1 MPSWS
6 DNIEAVARAVT
17 ARRLAHDG
25 IGEERL
31 AVDVDMWWHLT
42 AAELECGVIDET
54 GEYVGGEIDWKRKMD
69 GYRDWMRRHPESRA
83 VWETARH
90 GAPLPRN

>member
-1 MPSWS
+1 MASWS
-6 DNIEAVARAVT
+6 DNIEAVARAIT
-17 ARRLAHDG
+17 AKQLGHDG
-25 IGEERL
+25 KSAEKL
-31 AVDVDMWWHLT
+31 AADVDMWGHMS

-69 GYRDWMRRHPESRA
+69 GYKDWMDRHPLSRA
-83 VWETARH
+83 VWETARY